1 MYNAV
6 KSDVNKVDISANE
19 GPDSTK
25 AQDHVS
31 NSTQLGLAGGTEPHS
46 GFPWHG
52 TRHCDSVPGPWQVD
66 K

>member
-19 GPDSTK
+19 GPASTK

-31 NSTQLGLAGGTEPHS
+31 NNTQLGLAGGTEPIPVFR
-46 GFPWHG
+46 GTVLGIVTQFRAHG
-52 TRHCDSVPGPWQVD
+52 R
-66 K
+66 